1 MDTFTKV
8 AQLLA
13 EHLGIDASTITP
25 ESEVV
30 KDLGADSLDVVQLLM
45 ELEDNFN
52 IVVSEDE
59 AASLRTVGDIVNI
72 ISK

>member
-8 AQLLA
+8 AELLA

-52 IVVSEDE
+52 IVVSEEE
-59 AASLRTVGDIVNI
+59 AATLRTVGDIVNI

>member
-8 AQLLA
+8 AELLA
-13 EHLGIDASTITP
+13 EYLGIDASTITP